1 MSSIQF
7 TTAHSEKDLLGI
19 IELQKN
25 NIAPHLTTEEI
36 QSQGFL
42 TVVHTLEDLSKM
54 NDIEQHI
61 IGKDGDKVIAYTL
74 AMTVHSKND
83 LPILFPMFEKFEK
96 IVYLD
101 KPVSE
106 FNYIIVGQACVDKEY
121 RGQGILDK
129 CYEVFKNNFERKYDF
144 AITEISCRNTRSLR
158 AHQRIGFNEVFI
170 YTAPDLEEWSV
181 VIWEW

>member
-1 MSSIQF
+1 
-7 TTAHSEKDLLGI
+7 
-19 IELQKN
+19 
-25 NIAPHLTTEEI
+25 
-36 QSQGFL
+36 
-42 TVVHTLEDLSKM
+42 
-54 NDIEQHI
+54 
-61 IGKDGDKVIAYTL
+61 
-74 AMTVHSKND
+74 MTVHSKND

-96 IVYLD
+96 ILYLD

-129 CYEVFKNNFERKYDF
+129 CYEVFKNRFDGKYDF
-144 AITEISCRNTRSLR
+144 AISEISCRNTRSLK